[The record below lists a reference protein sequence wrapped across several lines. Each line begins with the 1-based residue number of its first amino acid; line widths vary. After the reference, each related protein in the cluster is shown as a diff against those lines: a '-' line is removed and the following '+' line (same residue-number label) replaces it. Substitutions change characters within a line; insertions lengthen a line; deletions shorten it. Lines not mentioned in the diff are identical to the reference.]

1 VIARGSPLDRGR
13 PWRWVSICLLG
24 AGVWCVVALHLLHP
38 DLPPGRHRL
47 SEYALGRH
55 GWVMVAAFITLGGG
69 LAALGLAIVAA
80 GRSRRAHAIAGL
92 LVIAGAGLGVSAAF
106 STDPERSG
114 VGADAIHSA
123 ASAVATLA
131 VIGAATC
138 WTLFGPRRG
147 RRVTTALA
155 TLGAVLGAV
164 SPPLH
169 RTALTGLSQR
179 LLWACLIAWALTVG
193 VQLAPGRRA
202 HVSDPS
208 ASKRTVDA

>member
-1 VIARGSPLDRGR
+1 VIVGGSPLDRGW
-13 PWRWVSICLLG
+13 PWRWASICLLG
-24 AGVWCVVALHLLHP
+24 VGVWCVVALHLLHP

-55 GWVMVAAFITLGGG
+55 GWMMVAAFITLGGG

-80 GRSRRAHAIAGL
+80 GRSRRRHGVAGL

-114 VGADAIHSA
+114 ASADAIHSA

-131 VIGAATC
+131 VIGAAAC
-138 WTLFGPRRG
+138 WTAFGTGRG

-155 TLGAVLGAV
+155 TLGVVLGAA

-169 RTALTGLSQR
+169 RTAMTGLSQR
-179 LLWACLIAWALTVG
+179 LLWATLVAWALTVG
-193 VQLAPGRRA
+193 AQLGVRRTA

-208 ASKRTVDA
+208 ASECSVKP